1 MRQRYTNSTVF
12 HYHTY
17 ICMLDCIMGT
27 NSKSFTCKFYSIIYL
42 RLMIAHTH
50 VHVYNIL
57 ISSLSLF
64 TEPLLQYYKT
74 ELQTQT
80 MEFAGLS
87 ASYRQ
92 ELEDLLMEGD
102 LLEVT
107 VEEVKQLWQLLTSNA
122 EFQVAFEQ
130 VQTVANRAN

>member
-1 MRQRYTNSTVF
+1 
-12 HYHTY
+12 
-17 ICMLDCIMGT
+17 
-27 NSKSFTCKFYSIIYL
+27 
-42 RLMIAHTH
+42 MIAHTH
-50 VHVYNIL
+50 VHVYNIH
-57 ISSLSLF
+57 IHIFSLSLF

-80 MEFAGLS
+80 TEFAGLS

>member
-1 MRQRYTNSTVF
+1 
-12 HYHTY
+12 
-17 ICMLDCIMGT
+17 
-27 NSKSFTCKFYSIIYL
+27 
-42 RLMIAHTH
+42 
-50 VHVYNIL
+50 
-57 ISSLSLF
+57 
-64 TEPLLQYYKT
+64 
-74 ELQTQT
+74 

-122 EFQVAFEQ
+122 EFRVAFEQ

>member
-1 MRQRYTNSTVF
+1 
-12 HYHTY
+12 
-17 ICMLDCIMGT
+17 
-27 NSKSFTCKFYSIIYL
+27 
-42 RLMIAHTH
+42 
-50 VHVYNIL
+50 
-57 ISSLSLF
+57 
-64 TEPLLQYYKT
+64 
-74 ELQTQT
+74 

-87 ASYRQ
+87 ASHQQ

-130 VQTVANRAN
+130 VQTVAKLAFGGWVYVHVV

>member
-1 MRQRYTNSTVF
+1 
-12 HYHTY
+12 
-17 ICMLDCIMGT
+17 
-27 NSKSFTCKFYSIIYL
+27 
-42 RLMIAHTH
+42 
-50 VHVYNIL
+50 
-57 ISSLSLF
+57 
-64 TEPLLQYYKT
+64 
-74 ELQTQT
+74 

-122 EFQVAFEQ
+122 GFQVAFEQ
-130 VQTVANRAN
+130 VQTVANRAKWDSRRMSSLAQ